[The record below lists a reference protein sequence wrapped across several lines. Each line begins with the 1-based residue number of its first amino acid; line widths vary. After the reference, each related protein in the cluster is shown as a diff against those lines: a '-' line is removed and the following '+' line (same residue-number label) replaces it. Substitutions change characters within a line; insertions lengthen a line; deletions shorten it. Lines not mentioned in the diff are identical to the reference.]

1 MRGFHFQVPPADHAK
16 LVYCSSGAVFDAA
29 VDLRVGSPTY
39 GECFSLTLD
48 AVEGRMLYLP
58 SGVAHGFCATTA
70 DATLHYSVT
79 SLHDPVRD
87 SGIRWDSVGIAWPVD
102 GVPVV
107 SERDAGFARLDEFD
121 SPFRVAAGG
130 GLT

>member
-1 MRGFHFQVPPADHAK
+1 
-16 LVYCSSGAVFDAA
+16 
-29 VDLRVGSPTY
+29 
-39 GECFSLTLD
+39 
-48 AVEGRMLYLP
+48 MLYLP

-79 SLHDPVRD
+79 SLHDPARD